1 MSDPSSAAT
10 NNDEEASQAYSP
22 AENISPSADQV
33 GTQEANAVEFPESQA
48 RMSNQTLSLDRFA
61 DVQVELSVEIGRV
74 SMPIGELLKLGKGAV
89 VKLDREIVAPVNVM
103 AQGVLIASGEVV
115 VIDDRYAIRITS
127 IYGPKHQAVLESKV
141 T

>member
-1 MSDPSSAAT
+1 MSDSSSAA
-10 NNDEEASQAYSP
+10 NSAEGKSQAYAP
-22 AENISPSADQV
+22 AENISAAANQV
-33 GTQEANAVEFPESQA
+33 GVQEANPVEFPEAQA
-48 RMSNQTLSLDRFA
+48 RSSNQTLSLDRFA

-74 SMPIGELLKLGKGAV
+74 SMPIGELLKLGQGAV

-127 IYGPKHQAVLESKV
+127 IFGPKNQAAFGSQG